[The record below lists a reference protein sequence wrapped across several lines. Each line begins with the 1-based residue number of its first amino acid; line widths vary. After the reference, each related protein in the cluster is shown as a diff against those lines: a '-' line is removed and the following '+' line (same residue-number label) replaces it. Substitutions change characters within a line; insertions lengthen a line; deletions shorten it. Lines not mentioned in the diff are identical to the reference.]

1 MLKKTI
7 KGKIMSKL
15 NYTVVAVI
23 AFIIVLFFAMKAEAE
38 GYIGLGK
45 STFNSH
51 MMTGEAGYRKNNWD
65 VGVQLIGAGQ
75 TKNGSNSPVWIGSV
89 SHIVQPDWSIANYAD
104 LFMRLGVAYVR
115 ESNLVG
121 DFNFRLGVGFDME
134 LFEVEL
140 YHISSAGIWDNNTGI
155 DGIMLRARF

>member
-1 MLKKTI
+1 
-7 KGKIMSKL
+7 MSKL
-15 NYTVVAVI
+15 NYTMVAVI
-23 AFIIVLFFAMKAEAE
+23 VFIVVLFFAMFSERAEAE

-75 TKNGSNSPVWIGSV
+75 TKNGSNGPVWIGSV
-89 SHIVQPDWSIANYAD
+89 SHIIEPDWSIKNYAD

-140 YHISSAGIWDNNTGI
+140 YHISSAGISNNNTGI
-155 DGIMLRARF
+155 DGIMLRAKF